1 MCEFR
6 FETKRLAIR
15 DMTMDDCDI
24 VAKAWGS
31 FEVGKYLSDPYYKN
45 GDELRNAFKNGELV
59 NHENW
64 TEDFYFVAV
73 DKTKKEIIGTA
84 CTWKIEND
92 IWGIGYT
99 IIHQRYWNQ
108 GLGAE
113 LIQGLEKFI
122 KSNGG
127 GYISAE
133 IAKENI
139 GSLKACYKNGFEDY
153 RETSFQKSGTNIVY
167 DALELRKRIV

>member
-73 DKTKKEIIGTA
+73 DKTKKRNHRN
-84 CTWKIEND
+84 CMYMEN
-92 IWGIGYT
+92 GK
-99 IIHQRYWNQ
+99 RY
-108 GLGAE
+108 LGNWLYYHPSA
-113 LIQGLEKFI
+113 ILESRI
-122 KSNGG
+122 RNRVNS
-127 GYISAE
+127 
-133 IAKENI
+133 
-139 GSLKACYKNGFEDY
+139 
-153 RETSFQKSGTNIVY
+153 R
-167 DALELRKRIV
+167 LRKVY